1 MLVKR
6 DRFYLQGVNN
16 LIDFFLV
23 APAFA
28 AAPVV
33 AVLITIGVVADVT
46 VAAAADV
53 VVAAVDAVADAVVDA
68 VVNPQIILNFSL

>member
-1 MLVKR
+1 
-6 DRFYLQGVNN
+6 
-16 LIDFFLV
+16 V

-46 VAAAADV
+46 VAVVAAAADV
-53 VVAAVDAVADAVVDA
+53 VVAAVDAVADAVVDV
-68 VVNPQIILNFSL
+68 VVNPQIILKFSL